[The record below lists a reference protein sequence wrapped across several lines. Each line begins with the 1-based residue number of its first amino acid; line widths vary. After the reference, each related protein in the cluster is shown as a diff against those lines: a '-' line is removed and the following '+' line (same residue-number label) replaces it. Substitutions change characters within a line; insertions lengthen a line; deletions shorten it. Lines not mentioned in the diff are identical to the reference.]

1 MKQGKVTTEERDAMR
16 ARYLET
22 RSMITVIREFDRAR
36 PTVWRAVRD
45 LTGIGKPGRPLG
57 AKTRRL
63 STAQL
68 EAVSL
73 ALLYEESTGSVPWSA
88 LAGRLGVQVDE
99 LKRLVMH
106 ERRRA

>member
-1 MKQGKVTTEERDAMR
+1 MR

-22 RSMITVIREFDRAR
+22 KSMITVIREFDRAR
-36 PTVWRAVRD
+36 RTVWVHVRD
-45 LTGIGKPGRPLG
+45 LVGIGKRGRPLG

-63 STAQL
+63 STAQR

-73 ALLYEESTGSVPWSA
+73 ALLYEDSTGSVPWSA
-88 LAGRLGVQVDE
+88 LAGRLGVEVDE